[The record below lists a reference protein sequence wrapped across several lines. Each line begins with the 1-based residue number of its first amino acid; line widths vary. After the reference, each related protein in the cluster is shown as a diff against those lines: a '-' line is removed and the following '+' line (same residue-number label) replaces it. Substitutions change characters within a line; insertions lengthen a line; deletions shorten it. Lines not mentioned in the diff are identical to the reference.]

1 MDRWLAVSDGANAA
15 LHALAYAV
23 SRGNPVSARAAA
35 DALGVSPSYLAKL
48 IRTLSKAGLVEAHRG
63 AAGGFAFKGD
73 AKKLS
78 CLDVIV
84 AVDGP
89 IPKRHCLFAAS
100 VCRRGSCALKTLCGE
115 ISVKAVK
122 VLGSTTIADVARSFE

>member
-23 SRGNPVSARAAA
+23 SRGKPVSARAAA
-35 DALGVSPSYLAKL
+35 DELGVSPSYLAKL
-48 IRTLSKAGLVEAHRG
+48 IQTLSKTGLVEAHRG
-63 AAGGFAFKGD
+63 ASGGFAFKGD

-78 CLDVIV
+78 CLDVVV

-89 IPKRHCLFAAS
+89 IPTRQCLFATS
-100 VCRRGSCALKTLCGE
+100 VCKRGSCALKTLCEG
-115 ISVKAVK
+115 ISAKAVK
-122 VLGSTTIADVARSFE
+122 VLGSTTIADVAKSFR